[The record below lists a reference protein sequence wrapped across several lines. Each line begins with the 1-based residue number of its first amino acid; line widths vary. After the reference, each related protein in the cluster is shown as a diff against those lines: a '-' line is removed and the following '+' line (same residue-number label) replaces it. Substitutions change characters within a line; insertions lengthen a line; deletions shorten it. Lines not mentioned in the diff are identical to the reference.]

1 MQEISIKNMIK
12 AYNYIESVKNR
23 KPEVADLVK
32 LHKIVLADTPEQELI
47 GGRMRTPETDELV
60 RQIFHVTK
68 DPKSVV
74 NDYSASKDVVE
85 DLKKLDEYINKN
97 YDTMDC
103 FTHAA
108 NIFSEVIRIH
118 PFLNGNGRAA
128 RLFTEEFLLSKGY
141 RLDKWPEEI
150 LYRKIYSAD
159 ELAEYIRRSSNYI
172 ALVK

>member
-47 GGRMRTPETDELV
+47 GGRLRTPETDELV

-85 DLKKLDEYINKN
+85 DLKNWMNTLIKTTILWIALHMLQIFFQKL
-97 YDTMDC
+97 
-103 FTHAA
+103 
-108 NIFSEVIRIH
+108 S
-118 PFLNGNGRAA
+118 G
-128 RLFTEEFLLSKGY
+128 
-141 RLDKWPEEI
+141 
-150 LYRKIYSAD
+150 
-159 ELAEYIRRSSNYI
+159 YIRFLMVTAEPQDYLQKSFY
-172 ALVK
+172 

>member
-1 MQEISIKNMIK
+1 MIK

-32 LHKIVLADTPEQELI
+32 LHKIVLADTPGQELI
-47 GGRMRTPETDELV
+47 GGRLRTPETDELV

-108 NIFSEVIRIH
+108 NIFQK
-118 PFLNGNGRAA
+118 
-128 RLFTEEFLLSKGY
+128 LSG
-141 RLDKWPEEI
+141 
-150 LYRKIYSAD
+150 
-159 ELAEYIRRSSNYI
+159 YIRFLMVTAEPQDYLQKSFY
-172 ALVK
+172 

>member
-1 MQEISIKNMIK
+1 MIK

-47 GGRMRTPETDELV
+47 GGRLRTPETDELV

-85 DLKKLDEYINKN
+85 DLKNWMNTLIK
-97 YDTMDC
+97 T
-103 FTHAA
+103 T
-108 NIFSEVIRIH
+108 
-118 PFLNGNGRAA
+118 
-128 RLFTEEFLLSKGY
+128 
-141 RLDKWPEEI
+141 I
-150 LYRKIYSAD
+150 LW
-159 ELAEYIRRSSNYI
+159 I
-172 ALVK
+172 ALHMLQIFFRSYQDTSVS

>member
-47 GGRMRTPETDELV
+47 GGRLRTPETDELV

-85 DLKKLDEYINKN
+85 DLKNWMNTLIKLRYYGLLYTCCK
-97 YDTMDC
+97 YFFRSYQDT
-103 FTHAA
+103 
-108 NIFSEVIRIH
+108 SV
-118 PFLNGNGRAA
+118 
-128 RLFTEEFLLSKGY
+128 S
-141 RLDKWPEEI
+141 
-150 LYRKIYSAD
+150 
-159 ELAEYIRRSSNYI
+159 
-172 ALVK
+172 